1 MPNLNKDDKDRTA
14 DGTASPFTKRW
25 RRRAER
31 VSAFDLR
38 DWWWRFLDAWDEHR
52 ALRRAA
58 YALLALIVTAGCSWI
73 WVYPWWTERNAI
85 SMARQ
90 WLAAGRLDYAAGAV
104 QQALIKAPDRPDVW
118 QLAAELARRQK
129 NLPLA
134 VERARYA
141 AKLAPEDTALVLAW
155 ATDAL
160 LANLTDEAE
169 RALATLPSA
178 EIADSA
184 AAQRIAGE
192 IARRRVRLT
201 SARNHFE
208 AALRLDGPV
217 AIDEVPLG
225 TVLIYS
231 RESTERRRGLALLAR
246 WTGDRDWGANA
257 LRTLLGDALDHDDR
271 PAMLRWAE
279 ALRAHPRCTL
289 GDIPNCLRALAR
301 ADESH
306 FAAVV
311 ALLEANSAGNPVQAA
326 QLIEWLNQIGR
337 SPEAVHWLDGL
348 PPALTRNPP
357 VLVVA
362 AEALRLSS
370 EWMKLSAWVDEANWS
385 GDVEFLRL
393 LYGLQASRRLGD
405 TARAEEWWR
414 TLQGKAQSNG
424 VQALFAADT
433 LYAWGWQDDGLKLLW
448 MAADQPRVTLEAL
461 GTLARHYQVQRD
473 AEGQYQAFR
482 RLHSLRAKDA
492 GIANNF
498 ACFAALTGKDLTEAE
513 EIARRNFG
521 QDSHNLVYRSTLALV
536 LIAQNRAT
544 DALTLLEP
552 VAHDWQKS
560 PALALPYGLALAA
573 TGRQDK
579 AGPVLSSLDPATL
592 TTQEVTMIKQ
602 ALAAH

>member
-1 MPNLNKDDKDRTA
+1 MANLNKDDKDRAA

-31 VSAFDLR
+31 VSAFDVR
-38 DWWWRFLDAWDEHR
+38 DWWWRFLDAWEMHR
-52 ALRRAA
+52 ALRRSV
-58 YALLALIVTAGCSWI
+58 YALLAAGLIIGASWI
-73 WVYPWWTERNAI
+73 WVYPWWIERNAI

-90 WLAAGRLDYAAGAV
+90 WLAAGRLDHAAGAV
-104 QQALIKAPDRPDVW
+104 QQALIKTPDRPEVW
-118 QLAAELARRQK
+118 QLAAELAQRQK
-129 NLPLA
+129 NFSLA
-134 VERARYA
+134 VEHARHA
-141 AKLAPEDTALVLAW
+141 AKLAPENTALVLDW

-160 LANLTDEAE
+160 LANQTDEAG
-169 RALATLPSA
+169 RALATL
-178 EIADSA
+178 SA
-184 AAQRIAGE
+184 AELVESAPAQRIAGE
-192 IARRRVRLT
+192 IARRQVRLT
-201 SARNHFE
+201 LAREHFE

-231 RESTERRRGLALLAR
+231 RDSAERRRGLALLAR

-279 ALRAHPRCTL
+279 ALRVHPRCTL
-289 GDIPNCLRALAR
+289 ADIPNCLRALAR
-301 ADESH
+301 ADEPR
-306 FAAVV
+306 FAAVL
-311 ALLEANSAGNPVQAA
+311 ALLEGNSAANPVQAA

-337 SPEAVHWLDGL
+337 SPEAVAWIDRL
-348 PPALTRNPP
+348 PPALTHTPP

-370 EWMKLSAWVDEANWS
+370 EWVKLSAWVNEANWS

-393 LYGLQASRRLGD
+393 LYGLQASRQLGE
-405 TARAEEWWR
+405 TSRAEEWWR

-433 LYAWGWQDDGLKLLW
+433 LYAWGWKDDSLKLLW
-448 MAADQPRVTLEAL
+448 LAADQPQVTFEAL

-498 ACFAALTGKDLTEAE
+498 ACFAALTGKDLPEAE
-513 EIARRNFG
+513 EMARKNFG
-521 QDSHNLVYRSTLALV
+521 RDAHNLVYRSTLALV
-536 LIAQNRAT
+536 LLAENRAT

-552 VAHDWQKS
+552 VAHDWHKS

-579 AGPVLSSLDPATL
+579 ASPVLKSLDPATL
-592 TTQEVTMIKQ
+592 TTREVAMIAT
-602 ALAAH
+602 ALAAR